1 MIRPP
6 VRKRPRGF
14 TLIEL
19 LVVIAIIAI
28 LIGLLLPAVQKVREA
43 AARMSCSNNLKQ
55 IGIALHNHESA
66 VNYLPPWGYNFNPI
80 PTGSLSDQG
89 HSALTLLLPYME
101 QENILRTSDIKLSV
115 IDPRNW
121 PPNWGTNTAA
131 LAKVKSYVCPSTPDR
146 PIDYGPYFVSLGFP
160 DQGPF
165 IIGATDYSP
174 VRGYHNNFRNACATT
189 SLLVPSNSAGV
200 GADNG
205 GVLGI
210 KGEWTTAGLTRAKIT
225 LIQIPDGTSNSII
238 FAESAGRHQIWAKNK
253 PVMPNS
259 PGSAG
264 WALNAGFFDY
274 NTAVLVRGYDNTGLI
289 RDGGCCVVNCNN
301 GGPGSTTAQY
311 QMYGFHTSG
320 LNALR
325 ADGSV
330 QFLRDSTAPGVVAA
344 LVSRMGGEVF
354 SDN

>member
-43 AARMSCSNNLKQ
+43 ASRMSCSNNLKQ

-131 LAKVKSYVCPSTPDR
+131 LARVKSYVCPSTPDR
-146 PIDYGPYFVSLGFP
+146 TIDYAPYFVSLGLP
-160 DQGPF
+160 DQGSF
-165 IIGATDYSP
+165 QIGAGDYWP
-174 VRGYHNNFRNACATT
+174 VRGYHNVFRDACAPT
-189 SLLVPSNSAGV
+189 SPPVPSNSNGV

-238 FAESAGRHQIWAKNK
+238 FAESSGRHQIWAKNR

-274 NTAVLVRGYDNTGLI
+274 NGAIRLRGYDNAGLI
-289 RDGGCCVVNCNN
+289 RDGGCCIVNCTN
-301 GGPGSTTAQY
+301 GGNTAAY
-311 QMYGFHTSG
+311 QLYGFHTSG